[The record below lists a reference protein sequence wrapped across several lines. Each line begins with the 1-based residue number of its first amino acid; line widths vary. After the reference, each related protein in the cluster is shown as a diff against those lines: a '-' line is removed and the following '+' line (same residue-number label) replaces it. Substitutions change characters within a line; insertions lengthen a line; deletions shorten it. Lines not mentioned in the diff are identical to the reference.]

1 MLGTSHKKGVSKGEN
16 MINWTGGSHTYSK
29 ICWDILIN
37 IQGVDTDLKKV
48 M

>member
-29 ICWDILIN
+29 ICWEQAGAELC
-37 IQGVDTDLKKV
+37 QAQRSLG
-48 M
+48 